1 MFTIDQGFSVQKK
14 IQYSYTVN
22 TMSQCQMF
30 QPELTYSGTSHID
43 WCWNDEVILY
53 FPFEFENDS

>member
-1 MFTIDQGFSVQKK
+1 
-14 IQYSYTVN
+14 
-22 TMSQCQMF
+22 MSQCQMF
-30 QPELTYSGTSHID
+30 QPELTYSGASHID